1 MQATAWANARFV
13 RKIEGGRAASAECHH
28 RSKMFARAQML
39 HQRRANAAAGAEDD
53 RDPALR
59 ERRHQNRRKLV
70 HDFSFPK
77 AFDR

>member
-1 MQATAWANARFV
+1 MQATAWADARFV

-28 RSKMFARAQML
+28 RSKMIARAQML
-39 HQRRANAAAGAEDD
+39 HQRRANAAAGAEDH
-53 RDPALR
+53 RDAAPR
-59 ERRHQNRRKLV
+59 ERRHLHRRKLV